1 MARTYTPRLLRLFA
15 LLSLL
20 LLPSPIAHQLA
31 SAQPAVPAAA
41 HRKAA
46 QPAGSTTTKSADQDA
61 IAKKRLQLYHEV
73 VQAIAF
79 SHVANATNGTIISLP
94 STPASGSTM
103 DLTVLDTASFA
114 ANGIRYKEFY
124 LPPGLNVPTT
134 ESQVVILYQNYPN
147 FTAPLKPPQGT
158 RYAAQFL
165 GMSVYPFSMINSA
178 TLVEPLNVTVTDTNT
193 PIEVSLALDV
203 YFPDFYFCVTFDP
216 DGLPVNSTV
225 TTERSPPPPSS
236 TTPVNGTTNYTCK
249 SPDLGEFTLAISLEP
264 PPLSPPP
271 SPAPPT
277 PPPPGPS
284 SPPSPSPVPTP
295 LPPPSPTPSS
305 SNDTVALAVGLSIG
319 IFFLLL
325 ILGCLAWVFWRSHRK
340 ARLEKMELDAE
351 RKLNLETALVG
362 GNRAPAAGASRT
374 KAVIEWEESLP
385 SIDGI

>member
-1 MARTYTPRLLRLFA
+1 MGRTTSFFPSRLPRLFA

-20 LLPSPIAHQLA
+20 LLASPIAHQLV
-31 SAQPAVPAAA
+31 SAQPVAPGAVRGKAALPAAA
-41 HRKAA
+41 A
-46 QPAGSTTTKSADQDA
+46 TTKSTDQDA
-61 IAKKRLQLYHEV
+61 IAKKRLQLFHEV

-79 SHVANATNGTIISLP
+79 SHVANATNGTIITLP
-94 STPASGSTM
+94 STPSSGSTM
-103 DLTVLDTASFA
+103 DLAVLDTASFA
-114 ANGIRYKEFY
+114 ANGISYKEFY

-134 ESQVVILYQNYPN
+134 ESQVVLLYQNYPN
-147 FTAPLKPPQGT
+147 FTAPFKPPKGYK
-158 RYAAQFL
+158 YAAQFL
-165 GMSVYPFSMINSA
+165 GLSVYPFSMINSA

-193 PIEVSLALDV
+193 PIQVSLALDV

-225 TTERSPPPPSS
+225 TTDRSPPPPSS
-236 TTPVNGTTNYTCK
+236 TTPVTGTTNYTCK

-277 PPPPGPS
+277 PPPP
-284 SPPSPSPVPTP
+284 SPVPTPPQP
-295 LPPPSPTPSS
+295 LPPPSPAPSS

-325 ILGCLAWVFWRSHRK
+325 VLGCLAWVFWRSHRK
-340 ARLEKMELDAE
+340 AKLEQMERDAE
-351 RKLNLETALVG
+351 KKLNLETALVG

>member
-1 MARTYTPRLLRLFA
+1 MARTAASHLPRLFA

-20 LLPSPIAHQLA
+20 LLSSPIANQLV
-31 SAQPAVPAAA
+31 SAQPVAPGAV
-41 HRKAA
+41 RGKAA
-46 QPAGSTTTKSADQDA
+46 QPAPAATTKSADQDA

-114 ANGIRYKEFY
+114 ANGLRYKEFY

-147 FTAPLKPPQGT
+147 FTAPFKPPQGY

-193 PIEVSLALDV
+193 PIEVSLTLDV

-225 TTERSPPPPSS
+225 TTDRSPPPPSS
-236 TTPVNGTTNYTCK
+236 TTPVTGTTNYTCK

-271 SPAPPT
+271 SPA

-325 ILGCLAWVFWRSHRK
+325 VMGCLAWVFWRSHRK
-340 ARLEKMELDAE
+340 ARLEQMEREAE
-351 RKLNLETALVG
+351 KKLNLETALVG